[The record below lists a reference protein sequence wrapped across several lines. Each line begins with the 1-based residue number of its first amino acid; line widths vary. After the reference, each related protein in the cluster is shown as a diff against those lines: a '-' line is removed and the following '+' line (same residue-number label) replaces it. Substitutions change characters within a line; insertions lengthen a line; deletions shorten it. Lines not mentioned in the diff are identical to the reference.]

1 MTDTLTWKRGDEPGL
16 YTAGPYT
23 IVKGANQWHLTGPG
37 GGCGSPARQLN
48 EPHFTKREAQRSALY
63 AARRRLE
70 GHAMCAVPVVNDVA
84 EYAGQ
89 RCRVSMITATADST
103 PLYCLVK
110 PRGKRQCLLR
120 NEFKV
125 VMP

>member
-1 MTDTLTWKRGDEPGL
+1 M
-16 YTAGPYT
+16 
-23 IVKGANQWHLTGPG
+23 
-37 GGCGSPARQLN
+37 
-48 EPHFTKREAQRSALY
+48 
-63 AARRRLE
+63 
-70 GHAMCAVPVVNDVA
+70 VNDVA
-84 EYAGQ
+84 EYAGL
-89 RCRVSMITATADST
+89 RCRVSMITTTADGT

>member
-1 MTDTLTWKRGDEPGL
+1 MKWARVRPGH
-16 YTAGPYT
+16 YTAGPYAILSLET
-23 IVKGANQWHLTGPG
+23 HRPIWTASGPDFTAV
-37 GGCGSPARQLN
+37 CG
-48 EPHFTKREAQRSALY
+48 TKAEAQQACQR
-63 AARRRLE
+63 AAHARLIDISD
-70 GHAMCAVPVVNDVA
+70 AYTVVPVVNDVA
-84 EYAGQ
+84 EYAGL
-89 RCRVSMITATADST
+89 RCRVSMITTTADGT

>member
-1 MTDTLTWKRGDEPGL
+1 MKWGRVRPGALHRRPLRHPEPGDAPTDL
-16 YTAGPYT
+16 DRQRAGLHRR
-23 IVKGANQWHLTGPG
+23 GREQDR
-37 GGCGSPARQLN
+37 RQAA
-48 EPHFTKREAQRSALY
+48 AQRSAH
-63 AARRRLE
+63 ARLIDISD
-70 GHAMCAVPVVNDVA
+70 AYTVVPVVNDVA
-84 EYAGQ
+84 EYAGL
-89 RCRVSMITATADST
+89 RCRVSMITTTADGT

>member
-1 MTDTLTWKRGDEPGL
+1 MKWSRQRPGL
-16 YTAGPYT
+16 YTAGPYAVQC
-23 IVKGANQWHLTGPG
+23 IDASKGIWTASGPDFTAVA
-37 GGCGSPARQLN
+37 GSKADAQAA
-48 EPHFTKREAQRSALY
+48 AQRSAH
-63 AARRRLE
+63 ARLIDISD
-70 GHAMCAVPVVNDVA
+70 AYTVVPVVNDVA
-84 EYAGQ
+84 EYAGL
-89 RCRVSMITATADST
+89 RCRVSMITTTVDGT

>member
-1 MTDTLTWKRGDEPGL
+1 MKWTRVRPGL
-16 YTAGPYT
+16 YRAGPYAVLNVQASIWT
-23 IVKGANQWHLTGPG
+23 ASGPNFTAV
-37 GGCGSPARQLN
+37 CGSKADAQ
-48 EPHFTKREAQRSALY
+48 EAAQR
-63 AARRRLE
+63 AAHGRLADVN
-70 GHAMCAVPVVNDVA
+70 GNYTDTDTVVPVVNDIA
-84 EYAGQ
+84 EYAGL
-89 RCRVSMITATADST
+89 RCRVSMITKTADGT